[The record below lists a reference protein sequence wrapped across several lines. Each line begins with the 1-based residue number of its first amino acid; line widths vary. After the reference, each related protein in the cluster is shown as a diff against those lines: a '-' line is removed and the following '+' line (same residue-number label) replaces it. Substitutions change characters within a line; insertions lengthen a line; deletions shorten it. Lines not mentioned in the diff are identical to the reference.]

1 MGFSEALK
9 TRVRQKANMCCCR
22 CCTRVPIDVHH
33 IVPQEDGGSDH
44 EDNAA
49 PLCPACH
56 RIYGGN
62 RDLRRYI
69 RECRDTLYAK
79 VSAGFAGIVRGSEA
93 SRGNPLECLSDS
105 LTRGQLIFDRPRITD
120 MVHYG
125 QWRQDINDWF
135 EAVVMECKDIG
146 GDGAAAF
153 VRDGRLAHGNY
164 RQDGDRPYGYDEW
177 REVLAG
183 DLRRVATVV
192 DMARHGWMEWDWRDF
207 RRISELMPDLL
218 REIRVDL
225 SAEPLRREII
235 LLRKN
240 VLYNGRGHV
249 LVYYFDEHRDLRNKF
264 EILENLGLVRDIR
277 VNDVDRYKMT
287 ERLAEAAMLIDL
299 PRDG

>member
-1 MGFSEALK
+1 
-9 TRVRQKANMCCCR
+9 
-22 CCTRVPIDVHH
+22 
-33 IVPQEDGGSDH
+33 
-44 EDNAA
+44 
-49 PLCPACH
+49 
-56 RIYGGN
+56 
-62 RDLRRYI
+62 
-69 RECRDTLYAK
+69 
-79 VSAGFAGIVRGSEA
+79 
-93 SRGNPLECLSDS
+93 
-105 LTRGQLIFDRPRITD
+105 
-120 MVHYG
+120 
-125 QWRQDINDWF
+125 
-135 EAVVMECKDIG
+135 
-146 GDGAAAF
+146 
-153 VRDGRLAHGNY
+153 
-164 RQDGDRPYGYDEW
+164 
-177 REVLAG
+177 
-183 DLRRVATVV
+183 
-192 DMARHGWMEWDWRDF
+192 MARHGWMEWDWRDF